1 MSDQTVHSPAE
12 TPKDNVTMV
21 GPRGGL
27 KYKDGFKNKGVKPH
41 RGPLPCMVCKGAGYD
56 IAFFR
61 EGGRYRVRY
70 KGNLAESKLEE
81 IRNYARSETE

>member
-1 MSDQTVHSPAE
+1 MSDQTIHSPE
-12 TPKDNVTMV
+12 DVPKDNVVMV

-27 KYKDGFKNKGVKPH
+27 KYKDGFKNIKGKPK
-41 RGPLPCMVCKGAGYD
+41 GGGPCMVCKGAGYD

-70 KGNLAESKLEE
+70 KGNLAEAKLEE
-81 IRNYARSETE
+81 IRNYARRETE

>member
-1 MSDQTVHSPAE
+1 MSDQTIHSPNE
-12 TPKDNVTMV
+12 VPKDNVVMV

-27 KYKDGFKNKGVKPH
+27 KYKDGFKNISGKLV
-41 RGPLPCMVCKGAGYD
+41 PCMICKGAGYD

-70 KGNLAESKLEE
+70 KGNLAEAKLEE
-81 IRNYARSETE
+81 IRNYARGETE

>member
-1 MSDQTVHSPAE
+1 MSDQTIHSPNE
-12 TPKDNVTMV
+12 VPKDNVVMV

-27 KYKDGFKNKGVKPH
+27 KYKDGFKNISSTAK
-41 RGPLPCMVCKGAGYD
+41 PCMVCKGAGYD

-70 KGNLAESKLEE
+70 KGNLAEAKLEE
-81 IRNYARSETE
+81 IRNYARRETE

>member
-1 MSDQTVHSPAE
+1 MSDQTVHSPADV
-12 TPKDNVTMV
+12 PKDNVPMV

-27 KYKDGFKNKGVKPH
+27 KYKDGFKNNGGARPSS
-41 RGPLPCMVCKGAGYD
+41 PNFVCKGAGYD

-81 IRNYARSETE
+81 IRSYARRETE